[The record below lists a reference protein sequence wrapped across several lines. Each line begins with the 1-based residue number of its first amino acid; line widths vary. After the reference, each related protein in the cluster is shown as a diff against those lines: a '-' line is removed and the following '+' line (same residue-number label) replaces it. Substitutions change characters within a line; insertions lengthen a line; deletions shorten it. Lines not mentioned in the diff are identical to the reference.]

1 MVENVLVK
9 EILTESMI
17 KAGEELTRILD
28 QMNWQVTASLWFYF
42 VDENQWKLL
51 LTSPSVGKEGTKRAY
66 QRIQEA
72 LGKFQQGMP
81 RIGLQDVAATDE
93 SHPLISLMKIAIQ
106 TEGGISGIRFS
117 RNVIN
122 GQVIEDAYIYRLQ

>member
-28 QMNWQVTASLWFYF
+28 QMNWPVTASLWFYF
-42 VDENQWKLL
+42 VEENQWKLL
-51 LTSPSVGKEGTKRAY
+51 LTSPSVGKEGPKRAY

-72 LGKFQQGMP
+72 LGMFQQGMP
-81 RIGLQDVAATDE
+81 MLGLQDVAVTDE
-93 SHPLISLMKIAIQ
+93 SHPLISLLKVAIQ
-106 TEGGISGIRFS
+106 TGGGISGIRFS
-117 RNVIN
+117 KNVIN

>member
-28 QMNWQVTASLWFYF
+28 QMNWPVTASLWFYF
-42 VDENQWKLL
+42 VEENQWKLL
-51 LTSPSVGKEGTKRAY
+51 LTSPSVGKEGPKRAY

-72 LGKFQQGMP
+72 LEKFQQGIPML
-81 RIGLQDVAATDE
+81 GLQDVAVTDE
-93 SHPLISLMKIAIQ
+93 SHPLISLLKGAIQ
-106 TEGGISGIRFS
+106 TGGASTVFVS
-117 RNVIN
+117 
-122 GQVIEDAYIYRLQ
+122 QKTLSMDK

>member
-17 KAGEELTRILD
+17 KAGAELTRILD
-28 QMNWQVTASLWFYF
+28 QMNWPLTASLWFYF
-42 VDENQWKLL
+42 AEENQWKLL
-51 LTSPSVGKEGTKRAY
+51 ISSPSVATEGPKRAY
-66 QRIQEA
+66 QRVQEA
-72 LGKFQQGMP
+72 LGNFPQDMP
-81 RIGLQDVAATDE
+81 KIDLEDVAVTDD
-93 SHPLISLMKIAIQ
+93 SHPLISLMKVAIP
-106 TEGGISGIRFS
+106 TGGGISGIRFS

>member
-17 KAGEELTRILD
+17 KAGAELTRILD
-28 QMNWQVTASLWFYF
+28 QMNWPVSASLWFYF
-42 VDENQWKLL
+42 VEENQWKLL
-51 LTSPSVGKEGTKRAY
+51 LTSPSVEKEGPKRAY

-81 RIGLQDVAATDE
+81 KIDLQDVAVTDE
-93 SHPLISLMKIAIQ
+93 PHPLISLMKIKIQ
-106 TEGGISGIRFS
+106 MGDVSGIRIS
-117 RNVIN
+117 KNVIN
-122 GQVIEDAYIYRLQ
+122 GQVIEDAYIYRL

>member
-28 QMNWQVTASLWFYF
+28 QMNWPVTASLWFYF
-42 VDENQWKLL
+42 VEENQWKLL
-51 LTSPSVGKEGTKRAY
+51 LTSPLVTKEGPKRGY
-66 QRIQEA
+66 QRVQEA
-72 LGKFQQGMP
+72 LGKFQQGIP
-81 RIGLQDVAATDE
+81 KIGLQDVAVIDE
-93 SHPLISLMKIAIQ
+93 SHPLISLMRPAIR
-106 TEGGISGIRFS
+106 TGGGISGIRFS
-117 RNVIN
+117 KNVIN

>member
-9 EILTESMI
+9 ENLTEAMI

-28 QMNWQVTASLWFYF
+28 KMNWPVTASLWFYF
-42 VDENQWKLL
+42 VEENQWKLL
-51 LTSPSVGKEGTKRAY
+51 LTSPLVGMEGPKRAY

-72 LGKFQQGMP
+72 LGKFQQDIP
-81 RIGLQDVAATDE
+81 KIGLQDVVVTDE
-93 SHPLISLMKIAIQ
+93 SHALISLMKNAIR
-106 TEGGISGIRFS
+106 TGGGVSGIRFS
-117 RNVIN
+117 KNVIN

>member
-9 EILTESMI
+9 ESLTESMI

-28 QMNWQVTASLWFYF
+28 QMNWPVTASLWFYF
-42 VDENQWKLL
+42 IEENQWKLL
-51 LTSPSVGKEGTKRAY
+51 FASPLVEKEGPKLAY

-72 LGKFQQGMP
+72 LRNFQQGTP
-81 RIGLQDVAATDE
+81 KIGLQDVAVTGEA
-93 SHPLISLMKIAIQ
+93 HPLISLMKIAIR
-106 TEGGISGIRFS
+106 TDGGISGIRFS
-117 RNVIN
+117 KNVIN

>member
-17 KAGEELTRILD
+17 KAGEELTLLLD
-28 QMNWQVTASLWFYF
+28 QMNWPVTASLWFYF
-42 VDENQWKLL
+42 VEENQWKLL
-51 LTSPSVGKEGTKRAY
+51 LTSPSVEKEGPKRAY
-66 QRIQEA
+66 QHIQEA

-81 RIGLQDVAATDE
+81 RIDLQDVAVTDE
-93 SHPLISLMKIAIQ
+93 SHPLISLMKIVIQ
-106 TEGGISGIRFS
+106 TGGGVSGIRFS